1 MEDTI
6 RQLNTAYKGYKGQIF
21 RITYQER
28 DFQIQ
33 LLKKCPTKEETA
45 LDILLDGLLQT
56 LVKNKER
63 WSFQQHELDPDLANH
78 IWRAIS
84 LRYRL

>member
-6 RQLNTAYKGYKGQIF
+6 GQLNTAYKGQIF

-63 WSFQQHELDPDLANH
+63 WSFQQHELDQDLANH

>member
-1 MEDTI
+1 MSD
-6 RQLNTAYKGYKGQIF
+6 
-21 RITYQER
+21 
-28 DFQIQ
+28 
-33 LLKKCPTKEETA
+33 KEETE

-63 WSFQQHELDPDLANH
+63 WSFQQHELDQDLANH